1 MQSGQTPIVI
11 WWDYLRGFGGQA
23 ERPGLEGRD
32 PDRWPLCLVLR
43 PGDQRTAPD
52 PAAARLWEEYLYS
65 TTGQN
70 LWLQGFARPIEL
82 PTLVKDGTVDKKAY
96 QALPAAPKGEL
107 SFPTRRS

>member
-1 MQSGQTPIVI
+1 M
-11 WWDYLRGFGGQA
+11 
-23 ERPGLEGRD
+23 
-32 PDRWPLCLVLR
+32 
-43 PGDQRTAPD
+43 RTMPRITTRRSARRRPD
-52 PAAARLWEEYLYS
+52 PAAARLWKEYLYS

-107 SFPTRRS
+107 TFPTNEQLTNAQQVLSQQWLSAVS